1 MKHLCR
7 RRLVHLCCSFE
18 KTRMQVEDITLQPTR
33 RLFNDPITWNYRI
46 TKLSQNRF
54 RKLVNQLS
62 LTSFKGHVPTFL
74 YYTPVPWNQKTN
86 SGTAD
91 SFRTC
96 GPSQVHPSAKSQQIY
111 DQKVTKRNK
120 QYEQTLGPTMSINMS
135 GLPQISSLQVANFH
149 LLSVHWPG

>member
-33 RLFNDPITWNYRI
+33 RLFNDPITWNYSSHKAISKQIQKTCKSVVFEIVWR
-46 TKLSQNRF
+46 SRP
-54 RKLVNQLS
+54 
-62 LTSFKGHVPTFL
+62 HVPIL
-74 YYTPVPWNQKTN
+74 YPGTPKSENKFGHNWLWPYM
-86 SGTAD
+86 
-91 SFRTC
+91 
-96 GPSQVHPSAKSQQIY
+96 SQVHPSAKSQQIY

-149 LLSVHWPG
+149 LLSVHGPG